1 MIVVDT
7 SALIAVAANE
17 PEAAACEGALL
28 ANDLLISAATLAETL
43 IVARRKDV
51 EASLHAL
58 LDGLGLEV
66 IDMDEGLALLAADAY
81 GRWGRGVHRARL
93 NYGDCFSY
101 AMAER
106 YDCPLLY
113 VGDDFARTDIVSA
126 LD

>member
-1 MIVVDT
+1 M
-7 SALIAVAANE
+7 AVAAND

-66 IDMDEGLALLAADAY
+66 IDMDEGLAILAADAY